1 MLQVNFSGVDTI
13 HVWRMRFAKSVKI
26 KAKDVQKHN
35 TWQPWVHNT
44 WTYSLGVQLAK
55 HWPWHFPI
63 YINFLQVFQWNSQ
76 DLRKKTAFDKITV
89 ETSLTRGWY
98 MYLGMLS
105 MIWTHPHATWHCRQ
119 WRINTIHVKCQ
130 RTEVAMNK
138 PASQFTPTKQ
148 KTSEIY
154 HLMGLNVI

>member
-1 MLQVNFSGVDTI
+1 MTLF
-13 HVWRMRFAKSVKI
+13 
-26 KAKDVQKHN
+26 
-35 TWQPWVHNT
+35 
-44 WTYSLGVQLAK
+44 Y
-55 HWPWHFPI
+55 
-63 YINFLQVFQWNSQ
+63 
-76 DLRKKTAFDKITV
+76 KITV

-138 PASQFTPTKQ
+138 PANQFTPKKETNRNEFNFSLFCNSYRYLCNMAITSQSMELINTLPTTSKA
-148 KTSEIY
+148 KTSRWNSVFFLITISVD
-154 HLMGLNVI
+154 NQQ